1 MKIIQKNQYR
11 FDRITVFV
19 VLRSYHG
26 ATITHSRQDTHFR
39 IILHSTIE
47 IYRII
52 SGECLMDVQ
61 SETLHC
67 TKGDF
72 IMILPNIVHSF
83 YLNKKSDC
91 TFKHVHFD
99 PNMFSNII
107 LENEGVYPITLMH
120 AVLFSSQFYYR
131 FSADDVIDSTLDK
144 LISLYPDSDGLF
156 PAANINI
163 SLINLM
169 LYILDHT
176 KPAHHFSN
184 PQLQNSY
191 VAYTLNY
198 IAEHYTEKIIQEDI
212 ASQLHISVR
221 YLSKLFK
228 AHIGITL
235 SSYINVYRINHSIS
249 LMQNTKLSLTEI
261 ALQSG
266 FTNSQHYSKVFRDC
280 VNTTPSTISQVYI
293 DPHMPKRHVLKYK
306 TGMLVHF
313 DRPMH
318 HIINMI
324 SFNDFYFL
332 FRTLQPTVRR
342 R

>member
-1 MKIIQKNQYR
+1 
-11 FDRITVFV
+11 
-19 VLRSYHG
+19 
-26 ATITHSRQDTHFR
+26 
-39 IILHSTIE
+39 
-47 IYRII
+47 
-52 SGECLMDVQ
+52 MDVQ

-120 AVLFSSQFYYR
+120 AVLFSSHFYYR

-144 LISLYPDSDGLF
+144 LISLYTDSDGLF

-198 IAEHYTEKIIQEDI
+198 NMSIIPRRSYRKILCH
-212 ASQLHISVR
+212 SFISVR
-221 YLSKLFK
+221 YLGNCSSAHTESLFQL
-228 AHIGITL
+228 ILT
-235 SSYINVYRINHSIS
+235 YTESIIRS
-249 LMQNTKLSLTEI
+249 
-261 ALQSG
+261 A
-266 FTNSQHYSKVFRDC
+266 
-280 VNTTPSTISQVYI
+280 
-293 DPHMPKRHVLKYK
+293 
-306 TGMLVHF
+306 
-313 DRPMH
+313 
-318 HIINMI
+318 
-324 SFNDFYFL
+324 
-332 FRTLQPTVRR
+332 
-342 R
+342 

>member
-1 MKIIQKNQYR
+1 MQWSRGTFHENIQKNNT
-11 FDRITVFV
+11 DSIGS
-19 VLRSYHG
+19 LSLSDSILSG
-26 ATITHSRQDTHFR
+26 ATITSQPAGYTFPHH
-39 IILHSTIE
+39 LHSTIE

-83 YLNKKSDC
+83 IWTKSDC

-120 AVLFSSQFYYR
+120 AVLFSSHFYYR

-144 LISLYPDSDGLF
+144 LISLYTDSDGLF

-176 KPAHHFSN
+176 KPAHHFQTRSSRTVMLLTRWIILRSII
-184 PQLQNSY
+184 PRRSY
-191 VAYTLNY
+191 R
-198 IAEHYTEKIIQEDI
+198 KI
-212 ASQLHISVR
+212 LR
-221 YLSKLFK
+221 
-228 AHIGITL
+228 
-235 SSYINVYRINHSIS
+235 HSFI
-249 LMQNTKLSLTEI
+249 
-261 ALQSG
+261 
-266 FTNSQHYSKVFRDC
+266 
-280 VNTTPSTISQVYI
+280 
-293 DPHMPKRHVLKYK
+293 
-306 TGMLVHF
+306 
-313 DRPMH
+313 
-318 HIINMI
+318 
-324 SFNDFYFL
+324 FL
-332 FRTLQPTVRR
+332 FAI
-342 R
+342 

>member
-1 MKIIQKNQYR
+1 MKTYKKNNT
-11 FDRITVFV
+11 DPIGS
-19 VLRSYHG
+19 LSLSDSILSG
-26 ATITHSRQDTHFR
+26 ATITSQPAGYTFPHH
-39 IILHSTIE
+39 LHSTIE

-107 LENEGVYPITLMH
+107 LENEGFYPITLMH
-120 AVLFSSQFYYR
+120 AVLFASHFYYR
-131 FSADDVIDSTLDK
+131 FPADDMIDGTLDK
-144 LISLYPDSDGLF
+144 LISLYTDSDGLF
-156 PAANINI
+156 PSANINI

-176 KPAHHFSN
+176 KPSHHFSN

-235 SSYINVYRINHSIS
+235 SRYINVYRINHSIS
-249 LMQNTKLSLTEI
+249 LMQNTRLSLTEI

-280 VNTTPSTISQVYI
+280 VNTTPSQYRKSI
-293 DPHMPKRHVLKYK
+293 
-306 TGMLVHF
+306 
-313 DRPMH
+313 
-318 HIINMI
+318 
-324 SFNDFYFL
+324 
-332 FRTLQPTVRR
+332 
-342 R
+342 